1 MGTYTPCSPQRPSVV
16 QTLRDTHIHPHTA
29 KESHHKTADEGTDID
44 GITHLSCLFGDIALL
59 TVELIQ

>member
-44 GITHLSCLFGDIALL
+44 GITHLSCLEILL
-59 TVELIQ
+59 Y